1 MPAMTVL
8 GTLLVPQVIPARIHR
23 LPHATLL
30 AGVGDRRHETGSD
43 EKAEHHDQKIN
54 GKLIHKFQFGFLS
67 VSRNAPPPS
76 AVQSGGGGSL

>member
-1 MPAMTVL
+1 MTAMTVL

-30 AGVGDRRHETGSD
+30 AGVGDRRHETGND

-54 GKLIHKFQFGFLS
+54 GKLIHKFQFGFYRS
-67 VSRNAPPPS
+67 VATHLLRPPFR
-76 AVQSGGGGSL
+76 AEGGL